1 MLRVEFGWFGRG
13 GAQVGRLQVCVW
25 RVEQAERK
33 RWGMRRERK
42 ASPAVVC
49 AWRRVLGG
57 ARRFKADRYGE
68 RKARM
73 KRNEY
78 DMVTHGASK

>member
-1 MLRVEFGWFGRG
+1 M
-13 GAQVGRLQVCVW
+13 VW
-25 RVEQAERK
+25 SWWCTSREAASECRVEQAERK

-68 RKARM
+68 HKARM
-73 KRNEY
+73 KRDED